1 MNDIADGFDGSMV
14 GNDIPRGTKYDTG
27 ADDGTTDDVGILL
40 DSIFGERDVDGF
52 LVNVNVV
59 VTPNADGIEGS
70 CITNRRT
77 ESKAVDG
84 WNRWRMD
91 ILIDRNNVGIGYKD
105 WLFESVDIGSV
116 MIMNKIL

>member
-40 DSIFGERDVDGF
+40 DSIFGERDV
-52 LVNVNVV
+52 
-59 VTPNADGIEGS
+59 ADGIEGS

-84 WNRWRMD
+84 WNR
-91 ILIDRNNVGIGYKD
+91 
-105 WLFESVDIGSV
+105 
-116 MIMNKIL
+116 

>member
-40 DSIFGERDVDGF
+40 DSIFGERDVDGI

-84 WNRWRMD
+84 WNR
-91 ILIDRNNVGIGYKD
+91 
-105 WLFESVDIGSV
+105 
-116 MIMNKIL
+116 

>member
-40 DSIFGERDVDGF
+40 DSIFGEHDV
-52 LVNVNVV
+52 
-59 VTPNADGIEGS
+59 ADGIEGS

-84 WNRWRMD
+84 WNR
-91 ILIDRNNVGIGYKD
+91 
-105 WLFESVDIGSV
+105 
-116 MIMNKIL
+116 